1 MQYRNAAKAGAIGGA
16 VQVVGSSLAFSL
28 GLGASSYLGAVIPA
42 AISGYAIGGTTL
54 GALGVMA
61 CGTVFAIGFA
71 VAAGAYVNHFSSKGV
86 AIANTELK
94 SALELL
100 NGGQIDLTTYVG
112 KVGKLSELTFNW
124 SDMLPLSGAI
134 SVISEY
140 GVRKNQLRAV
150 QSSIYAQLNA
160 LPEQEREMM
169 QDLALQYEDAITT
182 IDLQYETA
190 RASITEQAFDQFDA
204 MSKDLNQHLEM
215 QYLMFTSVRKTY
227 IEHTE
232 LMDVEL
238 RKQQQDQQRSEAF
251 ADELEELQ
259 NKIKKLVISDQI
271 DATIQNTMQQTILT
285 RMEILIPH
293 RTGWDQACEFLEMQ

>member
-1 MQYRNAAKAGAIGGA
+1 
-16 VQVVGSSLAFSL
+16 
-28 GLGASSYLGAVIPA
+28 
-42 AISGYAIGGTTL
+42 
-54 GALGVMA
+54 
-61 CGTVFAIGFA
+61 
-71 VAAGAYVNHFSSKGV
+71 
-86 AIANTELK
+86 
-94 SALELL
+94 
-100 NGGQIDLTTYVG
+100 
-112 KVGKLSELTFNW
+112 
-124 SDMLPLSGAI
+124 
-134 SVISEY
+134 
-140 GVRKNQLRAV
+140 
-150 QSSIYAQLNA
+150 
-160 LPEQEREMM
+160 
-169 QDLALQYEDAITT
+169 
-182 IDLQYETA
+182 
-190 RASITEQAFDQFDA
+190 

-259 NKIKKLVISDQI
+259 KKIKDLAISNQI

>member
-1 MQYRNAAKAGAIGGA
+1 
-16 VQVVGSSLAFSL
+16 
-28 GLGASSYLGAVIPA
+28 
-42 AISGYAIGGTTL
+42 
-54 GALGVMA
+54 
-61 CGTVFAIGFA
+61 
-71 VAAGAYVNHFSSKGV
+71 
-86 AIANTELK
+86 
-94 SALELL
+94 
-100 NGGQIDLTTYVG
+100 
-112 KVGKLSELTFNW
+112 
-124 SDMLPLSGAI
+124 MLPLSGAI

-169 QDLALQYEDAITT
+169 EELARQYEDAITT

-190 RASITEQAFDQFDA
+190 RASITQQAFDQFNA

-259 NKIKKLVISDQI
+259 KKIKDLTISDQT
-271 DATIQNTMQQTILT
+271 DAAIKQMMQQTILT

-293 RTGWDQACEFLEMQ
+293 RTGWDLACEFLEMQ

>member
-1 MQYRNAAKAGAIGGA
+1 MRKKQRGEKILNQHKLFPKI
-16 VQVVGSSLAFSL
+16 
-28 GLGASSYLGAVIPA
+28 
-42 AISGYAIGGTTL
+42 
-54 GALGVMA
+54 
-61 CGTVFAIGFA
+61 
-71 VAAGAYVNHFSSKGV
+71 KGHDFQ
-86 AIANTELK
+86 TEATSC
-94 SALELL
+94 SAE
-100 NGGQIDLTTYVG
+100 IIFM
-112 KVGKLSELTFNW
+112 S
-124 SDMLPLSGAI
+124 

-169 QDLALQYEDAITT
+169 EELARQYEDAITT

-190 RASITEQAFDQFDA
+190 RASITQQAFDQFDA

-215 QYLMFTSVRKTY
+215 QYLMFTSVRKSY

-232 LMDVEL
+232 LMDIEL
-238 RKQQQDQQRSEAF
+238 RKQQQDLKRSEAF
-251 ADELEELQ
+251 SDELEDLQ
-259 NKIKKLVISDQI
+259 KKIKNLAISDQT
-271 DATIQNTMQQTILT
+271 DATIKQMMQQTILT